1 MPRLTKAQAKKRM
14 LEVKRKC
21 MHVLFDAPQGIMFQ
35 KDMVDIERV
44 VDRVLKRIN

>member
-1 MPRLTKAQAKKRM
+1 MAKMSKAQAKKRM

-21 MHVLFDAPQGIMFQ
+21 MRVLFDAPQGLMFQ
-35 KDMVDIERV
+35 KDMIEIEKV